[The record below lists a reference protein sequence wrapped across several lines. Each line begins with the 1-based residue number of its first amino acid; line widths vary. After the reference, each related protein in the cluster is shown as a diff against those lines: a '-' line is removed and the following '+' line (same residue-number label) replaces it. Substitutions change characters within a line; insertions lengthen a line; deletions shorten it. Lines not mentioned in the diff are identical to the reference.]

1 MLIEFNDVSLRL
13 GDGRGRVT
21 EVLKGI
27 TFGIEAGSRFTIIG
41 PSGAGKSSLLRLIN
55 RLQDPTGGCILLG
68 GVDIRE
74 LEVIALRRRCAM
86 VFQQPVPLPGTIEK
100 NLLTG
105 PRLRGADLEA
115 AGERIPELL
124 RRVHLDPALRDR
136 KAEDLSVGQQHRV
149 ALARTLMNDPEVLLL
164 DEPTAALD
172 PGTSAAILDLVREL
186 NEDLGLTLIM
196 VTHDFREARKLATAA
211 AVIIDGRLRAHGGPD
226 VLHTPSDA
234 QAKAFLE
241 EEQQ

>member
-1 MLIEFNDVSLRL
+1 MLIELDGVCLRL
-13 GDGRGRVT
+13 GDRDRDT
-21 EVLKGI
+21 KVLTDI
-27 TFGIEAGSRFTIIG
+27 SFGIEAGARFVILG

-55 RLQDPTGGCILLG
+55 RLQDPTGGRILLG
-68 GVDIRE
+68 GHDISA
-74 LEVIALRRRCAM
+74 LDVIALRRRCAM

-115 AGERIPELL
+115 ARSRIPELL
-124 RRVHLDPALRDR
+124 RRVHLDPALKDR

-172 PGTSAAILDLVREL
+172 PGTSTAILDLVREL
-186 NEDLGLTLIM
+186 SEGLGLTLIM
-196 VTHDFREARKLATAA
+196 VTHDFREARRLATAA
-211 AVIIDGRLRAHGGPD
+211 AVIIDGRLRDTGGPD
-226 VLHTPSDA
+226 VLHSPRDQ
-234 QAKAFLE
+234 QARAFLE
-241 EEQQ
+241 QEQ